1 MSFPVPPQVSPIARQ
16 LALLQLASP
25 ALPIG
30 AFSYSEAIESLVETG
45 RVRSAADLTDWLRQ
59 ELRVGFIGLEAAAM
73 MKAWGAIKRGDDC
86 ELCAWNDWISAL
98 RETEE
103 LRLQSWQMGRSLL
116 TLAQNL
122 EPSLVQSGIEKLEP
136 LNYAI
141 ALAAV
146 AVHWQ
151 LSPADTLLVYLQSW
165 ASNLVSAGVRAIPIG
180 QTQGQQILVN
190 LRADL
195 TQAVDRC
202 QQMAKSEDDQDWF
215 ACGWGLSIASMTHEA
230 QYSRLFRS

>member
-1 MSFPVPPQVSPIARQ
+1 MMPPATSPIARQ

-25 ALPIG
+25 ALPVG

-45 RVRSAADLTDWLRQ
+45 RVRSAVDLTNWLRQ
-59 ELRVGFIGLEAAAM
+59 ELRVGSIRLETAALL
-73 MKAWGAIKRGDDC
+73 KALGAIERGDDR

-116 TLAQNL
+116 TLAQDL
-122 EPSLVQSGIEKLEP
+122 EPPLIQPGVQNLEP

-141 ALAAV
+141 ALAGL

-190 LRADL
+190 LRVDL
-195 TQAVDRC
+195 AQAVDRC
-202 QQMAKSEDDQDWF
+202 QKMVESEDDRSWF
-215 ACGWGLSIASMTHEA
+215 ACGWGLSIASMTHET